1 MARTPGNKG
10 AGFKV
15 DPYSKEGELRLSIVE
30 GDDAVTTLTID
41 AKSGSSIAAAVL
53 AGAKK
58 SFDATG
64 KPPPVTSKNDPV
76 SLTAI
81 WCSGWNIA
89 PGDQSEPSVTL
100 IFHFGE
106 TALGIRIPEEHAQ
119 SLGRRL
125 MTASAPE
132 DQSQRH

>member
-1 MARTPGNKG
+1 MAHTPKNRE

-15 DPYSKEGELRLSIVE
+15 DPYSKEGELRLSVME
-30 GDDAVTTLTID
+30 GDDTVTTLTID
-41 AKSGSSIAAAVL
+41 AKSASSIAAAVL

-89 PGDQSEPSVTL
+89 LGDQSEPSVTL

-106 TALGIRIPEEHAQ
+106 TALGIRIPEENAQ
-119 SLGRRL
+119 SLGRLL
-125 MTASAPE
+125 MTAAAPE
-132 DQSQRH
+132 DQSRRN